1 MPTVMLAR
9 DLPHLPSTWL
19 TSAPTGVALSAGLG
33 ILDNAA
39 DVGIG
44 STSVESIQSSKALS
58 KMLLDF

>member
-1 MPTVMLAR
+1 MVNFRADR
-9 DLPHLPSTWL
+9 
-19 TSAPTGVALSAGLG
+19 VALSAGLG